1 MIPAGEQ
8 CMTIITQNILQTGDS
23 ELPSLAGEP
32 GWLSDYRRK
41 AISVFRTSKLEPNP
55 LYTKYEQLTKFDPSG
70 ISHSGSPAMR
80 DRIPDR
86 FAELSD
92 SSLFMLH
99 SGETVF
105 KAGSPPKGV
114 IFEELNEAVRKHPD
128 IFERCFRRKG
138 LRPQDDIYVALNNAL
153 FTSGFFLSVER
164 NTVLDTPVHIV
175 HIEDSPGKARFHQN
189 IIMRN
194 EGSSANV
201 TEEILSAENFNER
214 SLFSTVTDVILSE
227 GAVLHHA
234 SLENLSE
241 GSVFLS
247 NKRAVAGSDS
257 RMHWISSYMGAD
269 ITRARA
275 DTDFAGRGASTEDY
289 EILFGNG
296 SQRFDVVTDLH
307 HNVESTSGRIT
318 VRSVLKGKSRAL
330 LRGMIR
336 IGEKAGNTS
345 AYLAEHGMLLSKD
358 ARCDAIPGLEILT
371 NGVKA
376 THSASVSQMDEQQLY
391 YLQTRGLERNE
402 AEKLLVLGFF
412 DPVISRIPID
422 SIRDKM
428 RFQIED
434 KWNNVISLQTSRHLD
449 ELEFEKYVKDQIKVS
464 GESIFEGHYKYR

>member
-1 MIPAGEQ
+1 
-8 CMTIITQNILQTGDS
+8 MTTMTQNILQTGEAD
-23 ELPSLAGEP
+23 LPSLAHEP
-32 GWLSDYRRK
+32 AWLSSYRK
-41 AISVFRTSKLEPNP
+41 EAISVFRSSRAEPNP

-70 ISHSGSPAMR
+70 ISLARNPELS

-86 FAELSD
+86 YAEMGD
-92 SSLFMLH
+92 SSLFMLR
-99 SGETVF
+99 SGGSVF
-105 KAGSPPKGV
+105 KTGSVPNGV
-114 IFEELNEAVRKHPD
+114 IFEELGEAARKYPD
-128 IFERCFRRKG
+128 IFERYFKSKG
-138 LRPQDDIYVALNNAL
+138 LRPQDDIYVALNNSL
-153 FTSGFFLSVER
+153 FTSGFFLKVEK

-175 HIEDSPGKARFHQN
+175 HIEDSPGKAQFQQN
-189 IIMRN
+189 IIMMN

-201 TEEILSAENFNER
+201 TEEILSVENFNEK
-214 SLFSTVTDVILSE
+214 SLFSTVTDVILDQ

-234 SLENLSE
+234 SLENLSA
-241 GSVFLS
+241 GSIFLS
-247 NKRAVAGSDS
+247 NKRAVAGRDS
-257 RMHWISSYMGAD
+257 RIHWVSSYMGAD

-275 DTDFAGRGASTEDY
+275 DTDFAGQGASTEDY

-296 SQRFDVVTDLH
+296 SQKFDVVTDLH

-358 ARCDAIPGLEILT
+358 AKCDAIPGLEILT

-391 YLQTRGLERNE
+391 YLQTRGLDRNE

-422 SIRDKM
+422 TVRDKM

-434 KWNNVISLQTSRHLD
+434 KWNNVISLQASRHLD
-449 ELEFEKYVKDQIKVS
+449 ELEFEKYVKDQIKGP